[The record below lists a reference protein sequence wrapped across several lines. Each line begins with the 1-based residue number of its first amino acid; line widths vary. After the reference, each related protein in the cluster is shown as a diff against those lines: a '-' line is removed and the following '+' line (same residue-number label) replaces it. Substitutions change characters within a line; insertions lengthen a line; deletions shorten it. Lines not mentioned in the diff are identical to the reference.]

1 MRRHVK
7 RRAEKSEDATAG
19 GPPGAVARL
28 FLRGLNALLR
38 FAGLEARPKE
48 ALRELDHARR
58 YEHYWYNAS
67 KKIEIRKVAGFGK
80 AAHRVLEEGRTYLHF
95 DRLYTLWQAAGALE
109 SDEPA
114 VAEVGAY
121 KGGSAKLIAEA
132 LRFHGRVNRFYVCD
146 TFEGHTVVDPALDG
160 HHEVGHQF
168 GKTSA
173 EKVAAY
179 LGAYENVRVLKG
191 DIQETSATLAAERAF
206 GFLHIDVDVYPITK
220 FCLEFFG
227 PRMVR
232 GGVMIVDDYGLVTC
246 EGAKV
251 AVDEFVRANRHFRT
265 LHMLTAQAVLVR
277 VG

>member
-1 MRRHVK
+1 MAASR
-7 RRAEKSEDATAG
+7 T
-19 GPPGAVARL
+19 PGAVDRL

-38 FAGLEARPKE
+38 IAGLEARPKA
-48 ALRELDHARR
+48 ALRELDQARR

-95 DRLYTLWQAAGALE
+95 DRLYILWQAAGALE

-132 LRFHGRVNRFYVCD
+132 LRFRGRTNRFHVCD
-146 TFEGHTVVDPALDG
+146 TFEGHAAVDPVLDG
-160 HHEVGHQF
+160 HHKVGHQF
-168 GKTSA
+168 SKTSA

-179 LGAYENVRVLKG
+179 LAAYENVRVLKG
-191 DIQETSATLAAERAF
+191 DIRETSATLAAEPSF
-206 GFLHIDVDVYPITK
+206 GFVHIDVDVYPITK

-246 EGAKV
+246 EGARV
-251 AVDEFVRANRHFRT
+251 AVDEFVGANRDFRL
-265 LHMLTAQAVLVR
+265 LHLLTAQAVLVR